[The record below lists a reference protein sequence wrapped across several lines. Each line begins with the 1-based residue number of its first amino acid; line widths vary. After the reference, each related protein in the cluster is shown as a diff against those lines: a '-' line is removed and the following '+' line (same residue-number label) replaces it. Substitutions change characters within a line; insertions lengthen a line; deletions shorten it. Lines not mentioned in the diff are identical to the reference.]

1 MLLHCP
7 FISDVRLHHRGTRS
21 IEGIKLDM
29 LEPEELFIGS
39 KTIKNVKKLRLVVLR
54 DIHISG
60 WPENLLN
67 EINWLDA
74 HVNGQSECSG
84 LPAQKQQS
92 DEVKTISLKFKS
104 IKVASRK
111 FLSLMSAPVVVKA
124 TAILNHQI
132 AFLSLS
138 MDCQNFVKER

>member
-60 WPENLLN
+60 
-67 EINWLDA
+67 
-74 HVNGQSECSG
+74 
-84 LPAQKQQS
+84 
-92 DEVKTISLKFKS
+92 
-104 IKVASRK
+104 
-111 FLSLMSAPVVVKA
+111 
-124 TAILNHQI
+124 
-132 AFLSLS
+132 
-138 MDCQNFVKER
+138 